1 MADLPGRDRNVQGVQ
16 VTWALLVMLAG
27 AIAFGIWAA
36 RGWLH
41 EKDATT
47 AAEDLLRGERA
58 LNAEQAIQI
67 RSLSQQLA
75 QAKTLTAIAQK
86 QRNDA
91 TEAKTK
97 ATVEKIKAA
106 TPKEA
111 AKLINETSPEPAVV
125 VDIRTGGPITE
136 LK

>member
-1 MADLPGRDRNVQGVQ
+1 MADLSRRARDVQGVQ
-16 VTWALLVMLAG
+16 VTAAVITLAALSLALGVGLVLALRW
-27 AIAFGIWAA
+27 GITAKDEANAA
-36 RGWLH
+36 G
-41 EKDATT
+41 
-47 AAEDLLRGERA
+47 DLLRGTKE
-58 LNAEQAIQI
+58 LVSQQAIDIQ
-67 RSLSQQLA
+67 SLKQQLA
-75 QAKTLTAIAQK
+75 QAKTLAAIAQK

-91 TEAKTK
+91 TSAATK

-111 AKLINETSPEPAVV
+111 AKLINETSPV

>member
-1 MADLPGRDRNVQGVQ
+1 MS
-16 VTWALLVMLAG
+16 WALLVMLAG
-27 AIAFGIWAA
+27 VTSWAIYAS

-47 AAEDLLRGERA
+47 TAEDLLRGTKELVA
-58 LNAEQAIQI
+58 SQATEIQ
-67 RSLSQQLA
+67 SLKQQLA
-75 QAKTLTAIAQK
+75 QAKTLAAIAQK

-91 TEAKTK
+91 DATK
-97 ATVEKIKAA
+97 RAATVDKIKAA

-111 AKLINETSPEPAVV
+111 AKLINETAPV

>member
-1 MADLPGRDRNVQGVQ
+1 MS
-16 VTWALLVMLAG
+16 WALLVLLALVTG
-27 AIAFGIWAA
+27 WAIYAS
-36 RGWLH
+36 RGWLN

-47 AAEDLLRGERA
+47 AIGDLYRAMTAERDRL
-58 LNAEQAIQI
+58 AIDN
-67 RSLSQQLA
+67 RSLLQQLA
-75 QAKTLTAIAQK
+75 QSKTLAAIAQK

-91 TEAKTK
+91 TSAATK

-111 AKLINETSPEPAVV
+111 AKLINETSPV
-125 VDIRTGGPITE
+125 VDIKTGGPITE

>member
-1 MADLPGRDRNVQGVQ
+1 MS
-16 VTWALLVMLAG
+16 WALLVLLG
-27 AIAFGIWAA
+27 AAMTWAIYTS
-36 RGWLH
+36 RGWLN

-47 AAEDLLRGERA
+47 AAEDLLRGERS

-67 RSLSQQLA
+67 KSLSQQLA
-75 QAKTLTAIAQK
+75 QAKTLAAIAQK

-91 TEAKTK
+91 TTAATR
-97 ATVEKIKAA
+97 ATVDKIKAA

-111 AKLINETSPEPAVV
+111 AKLINETGPAQPAVV
-125 VDIRTGGPITE
+125 VDIKTGGPITE

>member
-1 MADLPGRDRNVQGVQ
+1 MS
-16 VTWALLVMLAG
+16 WALLVLLAATTTW
-27 AIAFGIWAA
+27 AIYTS
-36 RGWLH
+36 RGWLN

-67 RSLSQQLA
+67 KSLSQQLA
-75 QAKTLTAIAQK
+75 QAKTLAAIAQK

-91 TEAKTK
+91 TSAATK
-97 ATVEKIKAA
+97 ATVDKIKAA

-111 AKLINETSPEPAVV
+111 AKLINETAPAQPAVV
-125 VDIRTGGPITE
+125 VDIRTGGPIGE

>member
-1 MADLPGRDRNVQGVQ
+1 M
-16 VTWALLVMLAG
+16 TWALLVLLAAVTAW
-27 AIAFGIWAA
+27 AIYTS

-47 AAEDLLRGERA
+47 TVSDLLRGERA

-67 RSLSQQLA
+67 KSLSQQLA
-75 QAKTLTAIAQK
+75 QAKTLAAIAQK

-91 TEAKTK
+91 DAAKTK
-97 ATVEKIKAA
+97 ATVDKIKAA

-111 AKLINETSPEPAVV
+111 AKLINETSPAPV